1 MTLRR
6 RLFWLFTPLLVLTL
20 LIVYGLSERILLSRF
35 DRQDQ
40 LTLLNEAKQL
50 NLYLDSEIERQRSM
64 LRSYSWWDDTYEF
77 MQQPND
83 YFIKHNLQS
92 DELISQT
99 FDFMVFIDN
108 QGAIVGEFWNP
119 PDLQDMLPIGTERP
133 RSQASLRQAILL
145 RNQRLGGL
153 DHHDKPQHS
162 LAQLVVVQGVPTLL
176 LSSTISDSQAGA
188 KPAGVL
194 VAGHILDG
202 RRLEKLQERS
212 HGTLRLLPP
221 SDQAVDW
228 GYLPNTL
235 ASPSGGNQLSPRH
248 LPDDQLQQIELM
260 FRNALGEPELLMQ
273 ISLPRLLY
281 QEGRNAIR
289 FFLATALLVA
299 FSAIL
304 LLYLALEK
312 WILRRVQRM
321 HREISG
327 IGHDQLP
334 ARLNDQ
340 GRDELGELASE
351 LNLMLDRLQQSEMR
365 DRAILDSIQDGY
377 FEINTDGKILKIN
390 AALGRLLAYPSEQ
403 LINLPFEELLD
414 AEQIERARQLFAQAQ
429 RAGDN
434 GTSIFAAPFRRGDG
448 SQTYCEIRF
457 SLIHDNDGK
466 LRGYHGILR
475 DISAQMAYQSQ
486 LLDLAYRDPLTDL
499 GNRKAFG
506 EQLGNALELAQRQG
520 SPLALLYLD
529 LDRFKEVND
538 RFGHDIGDALLQAI
552 AERMRNT
559 LRQPDYLYRLGG
571 DEFTLL
577 MPDSDGDSA
586 KILAGR
592 LLTTLSQPFELSGNK
607 IDFVTPSIGIALYPA
622 HAGSAAEL
630 IKAADQAMYQ
640 AKQVRNSVC
649 LYDPSTPSPPPEQN
663 LSPDRQSR

>member
-40 LTLLNEAKQL
+40 LALLNEAKQL
-50 NLYLDSEIERQRSM
+50 NRYLDSEIERQLST
-64 LRSYSWWDDTYEF
+64 LHSYSWWDESYEF

-83 YFIKHNLQS
+83 YFVKRTLPA
-92 DELISQT
+92 DELISRT

-108 QGAIVGEFWNP
+108 QGAIVDEFWNP
-119 PDLQDMLPIGTERP
+119 PDLQDMLPVGDERP
-133 RSQASLRQAILL
+133 RSQASLRQAIL
-145 RNQRLGGL
+145 RHNQHLGGL
-153 DHHDKPQHS
+153 DHHDQPQHS
-162 LAQLVVVQGVPTLL
+162 LAQLVVAEGIPTLL
-176 LSSTISDSQAGA
+176 LSSTISNSQAKA
-188 KPAGVL
+188 KPLGVL
-194 VAGHILDG
+194 VAGHILDS

-221 SDQAVDW
+221 NAQNVEWS
-228 GYLPNTL
+228 YLPSTI
-235 ASPSGGNQLSPRH
+235 AGPKGGNQLSPRQ

-260 FRNALGEPELLMQ
+260 FRNNLGEPELGMQ

-289 FFLATALLVA
+289 FFLGTALLVA

-304 LLYLALEK
+304 VLYLALEK

-334 ARLNDQ
+334 ARLHDQ

-351 LNLMLDRLQQSEMR
+351 LNLMLDRLQQSEVR

-377 FEINTDGKILKIN
+377 FEINTAGHIIKIN

-403 LINLPFEELLD
+403 LIDLPFEELLD

-457 SLIHDNDGK
+457 SLIHDNEGK
-466 LRGYHGILR
+466 LHGYHGILR
-475 DISAQMAYQSQ
+475 DISAQMAYQRQ

-506 EQLGNALELAQRQG
+506 EQLNTALEQAQRQG

-559 LRQPDYLYRLGG
+559 LRQPDHLYRLGG

-592 LLTTLSQPFELSGNK
+592 LLATLSQPFELSGNK
-607 IDFVTPSIGIALYPA
+607 IDFVTPSIGIALYPE
-622 HAGSAAEL
+622 HASSATEL

-640 AKQVRNSVC
+640 AKQVRNSVH
-649 LYDPSTPSPPPEQN
+649 LYDPRAPSLQPE
-663 LSPDRQSR
+663 